1 MKYGE
6 LNLGQVEAIVN
17 KLGGIEGAMR
27 LLRGELKVV
36 CKTASSSSRGL

>member
-17 KLGGIEGAMR
+17 KLGGMDGAQR
-27 LLRGELKVV
+27 FLRGEITVSEPER
-36 CKTASSSSRGL
+36 AWRE